1 MCREDDPIP
10 CDNAVGQRQVRGV
23 SSAVFRALL
32 GLFVGA
38 GTGALVSRVAGWPS
52 REGVLL
58 GGALGLA
65 IWGLIGVFIWATFP
79 YKSAAGDGESDAG
92 Q

>member
-10 CDNAVGQRQVRGV
+10 CDNAADQRQVRGI

-32 GLFVGA
+32 GLLIGA
-38 GTGALVSRVAGWPS
+38 GVGALVSGVAGLPG
-52 REGVLL
+52 REGVLF

-65 IWGLIGVFIWATFP
+65 IWGLIGVFIWATFT
-79 YKSAAGDGESDAG
+79 
-92 Q
+92 